1 MSIKAVIFDIDGTLY
16 PNWKM
21 FVFSIPFFLSRPR
34 LVSKFGKIR
43 KEIRKTRPIE
53 NFYRLQ
59 GELLGRELGIS
70 AEEAETLIREEL
82 YGRWQRIFSALR
94 PFPEVKTVIEELRLR
109 GIKLA
114 LLSDFPVYPKLRL
127 LGLEGYWE
135 AEISTED
142 VGYLKPNPEPFLAA
156 AAAVEEESRDCLYVG
171 NNYSYDVVGAKG
183 VGMKTAHLTKR
194 PYNNSLADFSF
205 PTYNSFMGS
214 FNALDKT
221 KG

>member
-21 FVFSIPFFLSRPR
+21 FLYSIPFFLSHPR
-34 LVSKFGKIR
+34 LISKFGKIR
-43 KEIRKTRPIE
+43 KELREVRPIK
-53 NFYRLQ
+53 NFYHLQ
-59 GELLGRELGIS
+59 GELLGREMGIS
-70 AEEAETLIREEL
+70 GEEAETLIREEL
-82 YGRWQRIFSALR
+82 YGRWQQIFTVLK
-94 PFPEVKTVIEELRLR
+94 PFPEIETVLEELRSR

-142 VGYLKPNPEPFLAA
+142 VGYLKPNPEPFQAA
-156 AAAVEEESRDCLYVG
+156 AAAVNEEPPHCLYVG
-171 NNYSYDVVGAKG
+171 NNYHYDVVGAKG

-194 PYNNSLADFSF
+194 PANNSLADFSF
-205 PTYNSFMGS
+205 PTYNRFMGS
-214 FNALDKT
+214 FNALVESQR
-221 KG
+221 